1 MEKKGHKTIILFDG
15 VCNLCNG
22 AVQFLLKRD
31 KKKQFM
37 FASLQ
42 SDAAKY
48 ILLQY
53 KVKKISMD
61 SIVFIEDG
69 EIYKKSTAV
78 LKIIKYLNWPWTMIS
93 VTSFLP
99 LRFRDK
105 IYDFIAQ
112 HRYRWFGKKD
122 TCIMMLPEYKNRFI

>member
-1 MEKKGHKTIILFDG
+1 MEKKGHNTIILFDG

-31 KKKQFM
+31 KTKQFM

-53 KVKKISMD
+53 NVKKLSMD

-69 EIYKKSTAV
+69 KIYQKSTAV
-78 LKIIKYLNWPWTMIS
+78 LRIIKYLNWPWTMIS
-93 VTSFLP
+93 VASLLP

-105 IYDFIAQ
+105 MYDFIAMN
-112 HRYRWFGKKD
+112 RYTWFGKKD